1 MAKES
6 KQVNWRWGWLG
17 AAVILV
23 LVFLSVRSLTR
34 ERLQVRVMQAA
45 RGSLSSTIPTNGR
58 VEPEHNYEIF
68 SPLSTTVKAVHVQ
81 TGDRVTAGK
90 VLLTLDDL
98 QARARLAS
106 AQSGVKTAQAAL
118 DAITHNGTLA
128 ERQASAADMAH
139 AQIERDQA
147 QRDLDAL
154 TKLQAAG
161 AASASEVAAARQR
174 LQSAT
179 ASLEASQT
187 GAKGHYSPIDLER
200 AQAALEDAEASLAA
214 ARDVESKTTE
224 RAPVDGIVY
233 MLAVRPTD
241 FIEEG
246 KLLLELADLK
256 SMRVRAYFDEPDI
269 GSLAVGQQAI
279 IKWDA
284 KPGRI
289 WNGHIERVP
298 VTVTQYGTRNV
309 GEVLIQI
316 DGAGDDLLP
325 DTNVTVTVTTSSQA
339 NALTVPRE
347 ALHVENGRPFVFRV
361 DGDQLRRTPVTYG
374 TMNLNQAAILSGL
387 NPGDW
392 VATGSIS
399 GQPLQEGVPIRPVK

>member
-1 MAKES
+1 
-6 KQVNWRWGWLG
+6 
-17 AAVILV
+17 
-23 LVFLSVRSLTR
+23 
-34 ERLQVRVMQAA
+34 
-45 RGSLSSTIPTNGR
+45 
-58 VEPEHNYEIF
+58 VEPEHNFEIF
-68 SPLSTTVKAVHVQ
+68 SPLSTTVKAVNVQ
-81 TGDRVTAGK
+81 TGDKVTAGK
-90 VLLTLDDL
+90 VLLTLDDI

-106 AQSGVKTAQAAL
+106 AESGVKAAQAAL
-118 DAITHNGTLA
+118 DAVTHNGTLA
-128 ERQASAADMAH
+128 ERQASASDVAH
-139 AQIERDQA
+139 ARIERDQA
-147 QRDLDAL
+147 QHDLDAL

-174 LQSAT
+174 LESAT
-179 ASLEASQT
+179 ASLEAGQT
-187 GAKGHYSPIDLER
+187 GAKNHYSPIDLER
-200 AQAALEDAEASLAA
+200 AQAALRDAEASLAA
-214 ARDVESKTTE
+214 ARDVERQTTE

-256 SMRVRAYFDEPDI
+256 SERVRAYFDEPDI
-269 GSLAVGQQAI
+269 GSLAVGQPAI
-279 IKWDA
+279 VKWDA
-284 KPGRI
+284 KPGDI
-289 WNGHIERVP
+289 WHGHIERVP

-309 GEVLIQI
+309 GEVLIAI
-316 DGAGDDLLP
+316 DGAENDLLP

-339 NALTVPRE
+339 NALTIPRE

-361 DGDQLRRTPVTYG
+361 DGEQLHRTPVTYG

-399 GQPLQEGVPIRPVK
+399 GQPLQEGVPIRLVK

>member
-6 KQVNWRWGWLG
+6 KQLNWRWVWLG
-17 AAVILV
+17 VAVILV

-34 ERLQVRVMQAA
+34 ERLQVRVEQAS
-45 RGSLSSTIPTNGR
+45 RGSLSSTISTNGR
-58 VEPEHNYEIF
+58 VEPEHNFEIF
-68 SPLSTTVKAVHVQ
+68 SPLSTTVKKVYVQ
-81 TGDRVTAGK
+81 TGDKVTAGK
-90 VLLTLDDL
+90 VLLTLDDI

-106 AQSGVKTAQAAL
+106 AESGVKAAQAAL

-128 ERQASAADMAH
+128 ERQTAAADVAH

-147 QRDLDAL
+147 QHDLDAL

-174 LQSAT
+174 VQSAT

-187 GAKGHYSPIDLER
+187 GAKGHYSPIDVER
-200 AQAALEDAEASLAA
+200 AQAALQDAEASLAA
-214 ARDVESKTTE
+214 ARDVESRTSE

-233 MLAVRPTD
+233 MIAVRPTD

-246 KLLLELADLK
+246 KLLLEVADLK
-256 SMRVRAYFDEPDI
+256 SERVRAYFDEPDI
-269 GSLAVGQQAI
+269 GTLAVGQPAI
-279 IKWDA
+279 IKWEA
-284 KPGRI
+284 KPGQI
-289 WNGHIERVP
+289 WHGHIARVP

-309 GEVLIQI
+309 GELLITI
-316 DGAGDDLLP
+316 DGADDDLLP

-339 NALTVPRE
+339 HALTIPRE
-347 ALHVENGRPFVFRV
+347 ALHVENGKPFVFRV
-361 DGDQLRRTPVTYG
+361 DGDQLHRTPVTYG
-374 TMNLNQAAILSGL
+374 TMNLNQVAILSGL